1 MEYQRNPRSYKLIL
15 QDIAAE
21 VGNITPSGNSFGGS
35 RGIAATYTK
44 QGPCPGKGVHTS
56 DGSIFIGTYSK
67 DQWLS
72 DEVKPHHEEI
82 RNARTKNTSGPPII
96 SRNQKRH
103 INAVK
108 RAKNKLK
115 KLKAEVAAIQQ
126 HKANGGNDKCDQKDD
141 QNGGEQ
147 DRFEN
152 AGDAFGG
159 KRTRGK
165 DRA

>member
-1 MEYQRNPRSYKLIL
+1 M
-15 QDIAAE
+15 
-21 VGNITPSGNSFGGS
+21 
-35 RGIAATYTK
+35 
-44 QGPCPGKGVHTS
+44 HTT
-56 DGSIFIGTYSK
+56 DGSIYIGTYSK

-72 DEVKPHHEEI
+72 EEVKSHHDEI
-82 RNARTKNTSGPPII
+82 RDARSKQSNGPPTV
-96 SRNQKRH
+96 SRNQKRR

-126 HKANGGNDKCDQKDD
+126 HKASGQNDKCDQKDD
-141 QNGGEQ
+141 QNGGEH
-147 DRFEN
+147 DRFDN

-159 KRTRGK
+159 KRTKGK

>member
-1 MEYQRNPRSYKLIL
+1 MLLDSRNLIL

-21 VGNITPSGNSFGGS
+21 VGNITPSGNSFGGN

-44 QGPCPGKGVHTS
+44 QGPCPSKGVHPTA
-56 DGSIFIGTYSK
+56 GSIYIGTYSK

-72 DEVKPHHEEI
+72 DEVKSHHDEI
-82 RNARTKNTSGPPII
+82 RDARSKQSNGPPVV
-96 SRNQKRH
+96 SRNQKRR

-108 RAKNKLK
+108 RVKNKLK

-126 HKANGGNDKCDQKDD
+126 HKACGQDDKGDQKNN
-141 QNGGEQ
+141 QNGEGQ
-147 DRFEN
+147 NSYDN

-159 KRTRGK
+159 KRTKGK
-165 DRA
+165 DHA